1 MNHYFTER
9 FCMPVTALRAENRD
23 VTATPRSL
31 WRLTLGNKNRREVLC
46 LTEGTPSRLNL
57 ERSGAGWRA
66 RLLGLC
72 WAGSCSSGSRSADRS
87 AAPVTDPGRLK
98 RQMIPPDRLACGVP
112 LSLPDAS
119 RCSRVRR
126 HTPVDCLGPAAL
138 SPAGLQ
144 GAMPLPRLLHAA
156 GQNSSRASKEK
167 SPQQKQKQQKPPKF
181 FLATSPTSLCGSG
194 ADSLLMAEE
203 VREAQPG
210 GQLRHCA
217 ARGRFPRYR
226 AGCWSGFREVFSL
239 RSGAANRGCGASSP
253 SPRL

>member
-119 RCSRVRR
+119 RCSGFGGTHLSTASAQLRSVLQDSRER
-126 HTPVDCLGPAAL
+126 CPYPASSMLRA
-138 SPAGLQ
+138 
-144 GAMPLPRLLHAA
+144 RTAA
-156 GQNSSRASKEK
+156 GPQRKNPPNKNKNSKNPQSSSSR
-167 SPQQKQKQQKPPKF
+167 PH
-181 FLATSPTSLCGSG
+181 L
-194 ADSLLMAEE
+194 
-203 VREAQPG
+203 
-210 GQLRHCA
+210 
-217 ARGRFPRYR
+217 
-226 AGCWSGFREVFSL
+226 L
-239 RSGAANRGCGASSP
+239 RSVDQVRI
-253 SPRL
+253 RF